1 MEQAKII
8 DENLQKFS
16 YLRKMLYLRSG
27 LNA

>member
-16 YLRKMLYLRSG
+16 YLGKMLYLRSG
-27 LNA
+27 LDA